1 MRPPRP
7 YSGMEI
13 PDNYFT
19 VLWDWIRSL
28 ELSVD
33 NHFQLD
39 KTPGGTLLRFRPDP
53 EKEPELPPY
62 EGAFAVGL
70 SPDEKKIIVKDPF
83 DLSGKTAGYAYI
95 NGEHTLIP
103 AAEKTIAEQE
113 EWKIETVELSGK
125 EENVQSCIFSLALSP
140 AGKVFFAL
148 TPQVVKR
155 VYDGEF
161 AVEYNQKEKALVIVD
176 GSNAKN
182 RIAGSLFCN
191 GIYKKMPSGKLQAKT
206 GTLCIALHSSGRLSY
221 QIISEVE
228 ARIYDG
234 EFAVEY
240 DPATKMLHV
249 FDGMYGPYSGAA
261 GHAFL
266 DGVWTN
272 IPGVALLPKNGYV
285 CLRYSRKD
293 GASFI
298 IVDKPENKSSQNSE
312 N

>member
-1 MRPPRP
+1 MKELVWLKRESWEALQHLLQNIQLRQSPAIAAAAVHYTANGADSKLHLDIPGRKNG
-7 YSGMEI
+7 YDGM
-13 PDNYFT
+13 FK
-19 VLWDWIRSL
+19 VLSL
-28 ELSVD
+28 EKDLLTVCD
-33 NHFQLD
+33 GLD
-39 KTPGGTLLRFRPDP
+39 IN
-53 EKEPELPPY
+53 
-62 EGAFAVGL
+62 
-70 SPDEKKIIVKDPF
+70 SPA
-83 DLSGKTAGYAYI
+83 AGYAYI
-95 NGEHTLIP
+95 NGQYTEIP
-103 AAEKTIAEQE
+103 SEKIVIDENKLRTNFVKVPYGEL
-113 EWKIETVELSGK
+113 VEVK
-125 EENVQSCIFSLALSP
+125 EGYLSLALSP

-240 DPATKMLHV
+240 DQGTKMLHV

-272 IPGVALLPKNGYV
+272 IPAGALLPKNGYV